1 MKKVLRTIRN
11 YLLYCGIEKN
21 EYNAVK
27 KDAYVSNY
35 KVWRVLQVFMVIVF
49 ALFLVSSFFSE
60 IVKTNRLFY
69 SYMFLYSAI
78 STCFLFML
86 KKDAILAQF
95 LIYLSIAVLFLFAC
109 YISQNKPNLTA
120 TTFIVFLLITPMF
133 MIDKPYFMGIV
144 LCVASTVFMIWMHRV
159 KPYEIWQYDAANAI
173 TYTIVGFF
181 LHVIANSLRIREFV
195 LTREI
200 NIQKD
205 RDELTGLKNKD
216 ALTREINAYL
226 EDEETDK
233 GLMFILDVDRFK
245 SINDTYGHDIGD
257 RVIRQ
262 IGAFLGGRFVHDEI
276 AGRFGGDEFIV
287 FLKDTDDPDIA
298 RSTANDMIAGV
309 SESVTLPDAEQKVYI
324 SVGIAIY
331 QGHETNYSEVFKK
344 ADTALY
350 KAKADPENRFRIYE

>member
-11 YLLYCGIEKN
+11 YLLYCGIEKDA
-21 EYNAVK
+21 YNAVK
-27 KDAYVSNY
+27 KDAYISNY
-35 KVWRVLQVFMVIVF
+35 KVWRVLQVFMVVVF

-60 IVKTNRLFY
+60 MVKTNRLFY

-133 MIDKPYFMGIV
+133 MIDKPYFMAIV
-144 LCVASTVFMIWMHRV
+144 LCVASIVFMIWMHRV

-226 EDEETDK
+226 EDESTDK
-233 GLMFILDVDRFK
+233 GLMFILDVDHFK
-245 SINDTYGHDIGD
+245 SINDTFGHDVGD
-257 RVIRQ
+257 SVIRQ
-262 IGAFLGGRFVHDEI
+262 IGAFLGGRFTRDEI
-276 AGRFGGDEFIV
+276 VGRFGGDEFIV
-287 FLKDTDDPDIA
+287 FLPGTDDPDAA
-298 RSTANDMIAGV
+298 RTLAQEVIDGA
-309 SESVTLPDAEQKVYI
+309 SERVVLPEEGRRI
-324 SVGIAIY
+324 SVSIGAAIY
-331 QGHETNYSEVFKK
+331 HGLETNYSEIFKK
-344 ADTALY
+344 ADVAMY
-350 KAKADPENRFRIYE
+350 RSKADPVNRFCIYE